1 MGNPRFRLY
10 DEESLA
16 KLAALQRKHAWDL
29 EEEIDWGRGIDLQK
43 PLVALDGD
51 ALLFP
56 GASAEQ
62 RLAIS
67 QMMGLVIAA
76 AIFEME
82 ECLIRLRRESWESL
96 RDRMPVGPEFSEL
109 GELFFEEELKHST
122 AFKRYTENYAHALGV
137 DLKELLGV
145 LPALENTRT
154 EKLIKVDLK
163 TRGQTFWWIVANVEQ
178 EFLRIYHSLRPFKD
192 RLDPLYFEIHQR
204 HFEEEARHAPF
215 PYLVLE
221 LLAERSPQPFRFIHS
236 RADVAA
242 AQVLQTLWTLASL
255 RRLKG
260 VKKFEG
266 VHPFFDT
273 LVSAI
278 PILEAMP
285 APQVVWKLLTTTP
298 YVSSLVNLNSH
309 PKVCE
314 EAQARGAVVLPF
326 PEFEGKPLVRY

>member
-1 MGNPRFRLY
+1 MGKPRFRLY

-16 KLAALQRKHAWDL
+16 KLARLQRENAWDL
-29 EEEIDWGRGIDLQK
+29 EREIDWAKGIDPLK

-56 GASAEQ
+56 GASKEQ

-82 ECLIRLRRESWESL
+82 ECLIRLRRECWEAF
-96 RDRMPVGPEFSEL
+96 RDRMPVGPEFSDL

-122 AFKRYTENYAHALGV
+122 AFKRYTERYA
-137 DLKELLGV
+137 ELLGV
-145 LPALENTRT
+145 ELSELLAVLPSLENTRT
-154 EKLIKVDLK
+154 EKLLKVDLR

-178 EFLRIYHSLRPFKD
+178 EFLRIHHALRPFKEQ
-192 RLDPLYFEIHQR
+192 LDPLYYEIHHR
-204 HFEEEARHAPF
+204 HFEEEARHVPF

-221 LLAERSPQPFRFIHS
+221 LLAERSPQPFRFVHG

-242 AQVLQTLWTLASL
+242 AQVLQTLWTLSSL
-255 RRLKG
+255 KRLKG
-260 VKKFEG
+260 VKKLQG

-273 LVSAI
+273 LISAF
-278 PILEAMP
+278 PILESMP
-285 APQVVWKLLTTTP
+285 APQVVWKLLTSTP

-309 PKVCE
+309 PKVRK